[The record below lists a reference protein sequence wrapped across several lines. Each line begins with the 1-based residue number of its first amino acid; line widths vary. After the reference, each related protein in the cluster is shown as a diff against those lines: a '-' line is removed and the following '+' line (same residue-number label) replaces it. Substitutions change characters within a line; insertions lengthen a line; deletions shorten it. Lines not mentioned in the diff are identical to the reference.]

1 MVFVDR
7 FGQEFVEFGGG
18 VTFVIGLSARK
29 PSLASQRKK
38 A

>member
-1 MVFVDR
+1 L
-7 FGQEFVEFGGG
+7 GKGSLSLGG

-29 PSLASQRKK
+29 FSLASQRKK